1 VAILLQQHNHQNICS
16 IIYPVSPKSRNSLGL
31 YSRKL
36 SDVIAMPLP
45 TWYAAKSRYFG
56 IKEITLDERTTGV
69 VAADLE
75 GTLTM
80 GATWKGIG
88 RYLTVHGRSLA
99 YRLFYLRYLPSAMLA
114 RWGMVDRTAF
124 NAHFM
129 TGLLKLFKGYT
140 EAQFAAMVEW
150 VLDHETWEQRRA
162 DVLAELESLRQ
173 QGHQLV
179 IVSGAY
185 QPVVE
190 AFGRRMGAAAIGT
203 PLEIISGRLT
213 GRFAEPMN
221 TGESKVRKLREFLAN
236 LPLVAAYG
244 DTVPDIAMLSMSQSP
259 VAVYPDEGLRAAARE
274 QGWRILE
281 T

>member
-1 VAILLQQHNHQNICS
+1 VVCCKA
-16 IIYPVSPKSRNSLGL
+16 SLFW
-31 YSRKL
+31 K
-36 SDVIAMPLP
+36 
-45 TWYAAKSRYFG
+45 
-56 IKEITLDERTTGV
+56 KEFTLDERTTGV

-80 GATWKGIG
+80 GATWKGIA
-88 RYLTVHGRSLA
+88 RYLTTHGRSLA
-99 YRLFYLRYLPSAMLA
+99 YRLFYLRHFPLAMLA
-114 RWGMVDRTAF
+114 RWGMVDRAAF
-124 NAHFM
+124 NIRFM

-140 EAQFAAMVEW
+140 EAQFNEMVEW
-150 VLDHETWEQRRA
+150 VLDYETWAQRRA

-173 QGHQLV
+173 QGHRLV

-190 AFGRRMGAAAIGT
+190 AFGRRVGAAAIGT
-203 PLEIISGRLT
+203 PLEIINGKLT

-221 TGESKVRKLREFLAN
+221 MGESKVRKLREFLTG

-244 DTVPDIAMLSMSQSP
+244 DTLPDISMLAMSQSP
-259 VAVYPDEGLRAAARE
+259 VAVYPDEGLRTAARE
-274 QGWRILE
+274 KGWRILE